1 MRIEFDPEK
10 ARRTF
15 EQRGLDFRDAAHVF
29 AGEQFTFQDLR
40 KDYGEPR
47 FITIGYLDGRL
58 VVVGWTPRERGRET
72 VRRVYSMRKASEKE
86 IARFEER
93 LR

>member
-10 ARRTF
+10 RRRTL
-15 EQRGLDFRDAAHVF
+15 EERGLDFRDAAHVF
-29 AGEQFTFQDLR
+29 AGEKFTFQDLR

-47 FITIGYLDGRL
+47 FITIGSLDGRI
-58 VVVGWTPRERGRET
+58 VVVGWTPREKDGAPIC
-72 VRRVYSMRKASEKE
+72 RVYSMRKANEKE
-86 IARFEER
+86 IARLQER